1 MTEDR
6 SNQIGTGVHLQDEV
20 DNGFEVRRM
29 RFGFEGNMFSP
40 DFTYFVN
47 WNTQTNSSNT
57 VVSGAT
63 PAATG
68 GTVTASNNQGGVL
81 VLEEAWVKYHIPT
94 TPYSL
99 KLGQIRDPLLHDQ
112 IVDSRWQHGAERSLT
127 ADIFANGDG
136 LTEGATI
143 IYDAGRYLHIE
154 FGVNHGLR
162 SANTN
167 FLDSPNNGV
176 LNAFDYGFA
185 GRIEYKIFGKW
196 NDYNQVGAVGT
207 TKPLLV
213 VATGADYSE
222 RGRDGQLVWVADAMY
237 ADQTGLSLYG
247 AFVDRYTTHNFGAY
261 VQSATG
267 ATIITPDAATL
278 GRPTNEY
285 SVLLEGGYT
294 INHKIEPFARYEFM
308 HLAGDASDHNW
319 INVVTGGV
327 NYFFHGDRIKIT
339 LEAIW
344 LPQGLPFD
352 DGASDSLNSAGGKRE
367 VNFVGQ
373 LQFVL

>member
-1 MTEDR
+1 MSNRTRLVAAAGLALALSYPAYAAEVAPQPQGDMSSEIQALKARLEQLEAKQKQAEHQRQEAEQKLDAKITTDQLSHDAAAADSHFLSAEGFTAGYSDKHFVIQSADGNFVLRPWAQLQLRDVTEDR
-6 SNQIGTGVHLQDEV
+6 GNRKGTGAHIEDEV

-112 IVDSRWQHGAERSLT
+112 IVDARWQHGAERSLT

-136 LTEGATI
+136 LTEGATM
-143 IYDAGRYLHIE
+143 IYDAGRYLHVE

-167 FLDSPNNGV
+167 FLDYPNNGA
-176 LNAFDYGFA
+176 LNSFDYGFA
-185 GRIEYKIFGKW
+185 GR
-196 NDYNQVGAVGT
+196 
-207 TKPLLV
+207 
-213 VATGADYSE
+213 
-222 RGRDGQLVWVADAMY
+222 
-237 ADQTGLSLYG
+237 
-247 AFVDRYTTHNFGAY
+247 
-261 VQSATG
+261 
-267 ATIITPDAATL
+267 
-278 GRPTNEY
+278 
-285 SVLLEGGYT
+285 
-294 INHKIEPFARYEFM
+294 
-308 HLAGDASDHNW
+308 
-319 INVVTGGV
+319 
-327 NYFFHGDRIKIT
+327 
-339 LEAIW
+339 
-344 LPQGLPFD
+344 
-352 DGASDSLNSAGGKRE
+352 
-367 VNFVGQ
+367 
-373 LQFVL
+373 